1 MTKHKAIKELLEI
14 ADITDPMGEYTRSQK
29 QRIALMNWAAR
40 WLVEVQAQETVLRK
54 EYLTSEY
61 RDFVKTQLVGNMI
74 DQTAEDA
81 VEFVE
86 KDKTIK
92 ARMYALKR
100 GNKP

>member
-1 MTKHKAIKELLEI
+1 
-14 ADITDPMGEYTRSQK
+14 
-29 QRIALMNWAAR
+29 
-40 WLVEVQAQETVLRK
+40 
-54 EYLTSEY
+54 
-61 RDFVKTQLVGNMI
+61 MI